1 LSPGSRPSTPRPV
14 LLETPYWFQENASD
28 VSARAQAY
36 FARSVGLDVTAQPG
50 MRPSAPGDD
59 GGAGALRAAD
69 WVFAGPSYAL
79 AEWRDSPV
87 AEALR
92 DRVRVGPGVTV
103 LASAA
108 AVTIG
113 IAALPVYEIYKVG
126 AAPYWLGG
134 LDLLGGAGLKVALIP
149 HYDNAEG
156 GNHDTRYCYLGERRL
171 SLLERELPDD
181 AAVLGVDEHTAAVF
195 DLRAQIVE
203 VSGRGGL
210 TVRRRGVST
219 VLPAG
224 TVIALARLRD
234 LVSRGQPPTGTGAP
248 VRPDAPGPGAPVRP
262 DAPGPGTP
270 ACSGQSGDAVLPL
283 PDLIAAAEQRF
294 DRAERDCDAAAM
306 VAAIIDLEA
315 AIHAWAADTEEDQ
328 GTERARAVLRS
339 LVTRLGQAAQD
350 GLADPRE
357 RLRPAVDSLV
367 ALRAK
372 LRRQGSPFA

>member
-1 LSPGSRPSTPRPV
+1 
-14 LLETPYWFQENASD
+14 
-28 VSARAQAY
+28 
-36 FARSVGLDVTAQPG
+36 
-50 MRPSAPGDD
+50 
-59 GGAGALRAAD
+59 
-69 WVFAGPSYAL
+69 
-79 AEWRDSPV
+79 
-87 AEALR
+87 
-92 DRVRVGPGVTV
+92 
-103 LASAA
+103 
-108 AVTIG
+108 
-113 IAALPVYEIYKVG
+113 
-126 AAPYWLGG
+126 
-134 LDLLGGAGLKVALIP
+134 
-149 HYDNAEG
+149 
-156 GNHDTRYCYLGERRL
+156 
-171 SLLERELPDD
+171 
-181 AAVLGVDEHTAAVF
+181 VDEHTAAVF

-248 VRPDAPGPGAPVRP
+248 VRPDAPGTGAPVRP

-328 GTERARAVLRS
+328 GTERARAVLRG

-350 GLADPRE
+350 GLADPRAAQAGG
-357 RLRPAVDSLV
+357 RLARRAAGQAAPPGQPVRLTPSV
-367 ALRAK
+367 APYLDR
-372 LRRQGSPFA
+372 